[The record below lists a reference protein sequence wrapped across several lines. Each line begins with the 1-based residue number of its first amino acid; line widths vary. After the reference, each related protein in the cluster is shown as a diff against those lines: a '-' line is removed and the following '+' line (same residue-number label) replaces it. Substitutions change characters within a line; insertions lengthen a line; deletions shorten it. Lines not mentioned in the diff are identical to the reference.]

1 MLKMLLDAAGGIVV
15 TNDGNAILRDLDLA
29 HPAAKSM
36 IELSRTQD
44 EEVGDG
50 TTSVI
55 VLAGEMLHVAE
66 EFIDKNYHP
75 TVICR
80 GGERGDLPSL

>member
-1 MLKMLLDAAGGIVV
+1 
-15 TNDGNAILRDLDLA
+15 
-29 HPAAKSM
+29 M

-55 VLAGEMLHVAE
+55 VLGIYMFSLLFFLTILSWFDNYWSTDIVFNLHWISLLLAGEMLHVAQA
-66 EFIDKNYHP
+66 FIDKNYHP

-80 GGERGDLPSL
+80 GKILVF